1 MIKEEMAGVIEYCE
15 GRTKNIL
22 KLETA
27 LAWIRCAQK
36 GNSPI
41 DQLQEKRIDQIIIYG
56 ITELGE
62 LLIEEAFEKQYRILA
77 ITDRAVREGGYK
89 YHGIPVMRRQDI
101 GKHNDEAIVVT
112 SMTFWEEIRDEL
124 YAEGCRRV
132 IALREL
138 L

>member
-1 MIKEEMAGVIEYCE
+1 MIKEEMASVIEYYE

-41 DQLQEKRIDQIIIYG
+41 DRLREKRIDQIIIYG

-62 LLIEEAFEKQYRILA
+62 LLIEEAFEKQFRILA
-77 ITDRAVREGGYK
+77 ITDRAVKEGGYE
-89 YHGIPVMRRQDI
+89 YQGIPVIRRRDA
-101 GKHNDEAIVVT
+101 GKYSGEVIVVT

-124 YAEGCRRV
+124 HAEGCRRV